1 VIGGIPRGLAARD
14 EFPVESARIDVSRL
28 AVPQKVIVVGPRL
41 RSGDVVAFAVSSC
54 WRDASSL
61 PPSKPPQDELHVRI
75 PDCRLRT
82 QFPGHSAAA
91 LLNYKVDKIFWE
103 VRRPADPTLASG
115 LIWMYGHRFVTSSP
129 HRL

>member
-1 VIGGIPRGLAARD
+1 M
-14 EFPVESARIDVSRL
+14 VSRL
-28 AVPQKVIVVGPRL
+28 AVPQEVIVVGPRL

-103 VRRPADPTLASG
+103 VRRPPSRAA
-115 LIWMYGHRFVTSSP
+115 
-129 HRL
+129 